1 VRAPLKVT
9 AIFIACAAPL
19 LFGWLVYEQRWISGP
34 AANYGELI
42 TPPRPLAGP
51 LERLR
56 GKWVLVTFD
65 NVNTCADA
73 CERKLY
79 IVRQVRRAQGENA
92 ARVTRLWITTDG
104 GRPAGALLEAIAG
117 TEFSDAD
124 AELERA
130 FPGPILE
137 WIYLVDPRGNLM
149 MRFPASP
156 DPTRMI
162 RDLERLLKYSSVG

>member
-19 LFGWLVYEQRWISGP
+19 LFGWLAYEQRWISGP

-42 TPPRPLAGP
+42 TPPRALAGP

-92 ARVTRLWITTDG
+92 ARVARLWITTDG

-117 TEFSDAD
+117 TEFGDAD
-124 AELERA
+124 SALERA

-137 WIYLVDPRGNLM
+137 SIYLVDPRGNLM
-149 MRFPASP
+149 MRFPAQP

>member
-1 VRAPLKVT
+1 MMASSETGRASISACRCTRATRCSGTRSPRSPSSSPPPFPFAVRAPLKVT

-19 LFGWLVYEQRWISGP
+19 LFGWLAYEERWIAGP
-34 AANYGELI
+34 GANYGELI
-42 TPPRPLAGP
+42 TPPRALGGP

-92 ARVTRLWITTDG
+92 A
-104 GRPAGALLEAIAG
+104 
-117 TEFSDAD
+117 
-124 AELERA
+124 
-130 FPGPILE
+130 
-137 WIYLVDPRGNLM
+137 
-149 MRFPASP
+149 
-156 DPTRMI
+156 
-162 RDLERLLKYSSVG
+162 

>member
-19 LFGWLVYEQRWISGP
+19 LFGWLAYEQRWISGP

-42 TPPRPLAGP
+42 TPPRALAGP

-79 IVRQVRRAQGENA
+79 IVRQVRRAQGKNA
-92 ARVTRLWITTDG
+92 ERVERLWLLADG
-104 GRPAGALLEAIAG
+104 GSPRPELVSALDGSRIAP
-117 TEFSDAD
+117 AD
-124 AELERA
+124 AGLA
-130 FPGPILE
+130 ATFAGDY
-137 WIYLVDPRGNLM
+137 IYLVDPRGNLM
-149 MRFPASP
+149 MRFPAEP
-156 DPTRMI
+156 DAKRMI
-162 RDLERLLKYSSVG
+162 QDLERLLKYASYG